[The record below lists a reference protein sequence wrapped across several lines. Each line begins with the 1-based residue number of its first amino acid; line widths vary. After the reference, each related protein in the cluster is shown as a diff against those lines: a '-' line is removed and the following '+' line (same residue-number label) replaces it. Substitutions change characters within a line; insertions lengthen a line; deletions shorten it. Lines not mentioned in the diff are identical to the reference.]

1 MDFNE
6 FSKPSAQEHN
16 YFYGQQS
23 ASVPFYRIPKALFTD
38 PAYRELSIG
47 AKTLYALMLDRMNL
61 SAKNGWFDR
70 RGRVYIIFTVAEIM
84 SALGCG
90 KQKSLKLLDELE
102 KKGRLIKRRHQGK
115 RRPNLIYVKNFMKD
129 SPESKFKKC
138 ENRTS

>member
-1 MDFNE
+1 MDFIE

-16 YFYGQQS
+16 CFYGQQS
-23 ASVPFYRIPKALFTD
+23 AAVLFYRIPMALFTD
-38 PAYRELSIG
+38 PDYKDLSIG
-47 AKTLYALMLDRMNL
+47 AKTLYGLMLDRMNL
-61 SAKNGWFDR
+61 SAENGWFDR
-70 RGRVYIIFTVAEIM
+70 QGRVYIIFTVSEIM

-102 KKGRLIKRRHQGK
+102 KKGGLIKRRHQGK